1 MSEWT
6 GLPLNTPTVI
16 EDTAEFQRIATRTA
30 NGGTVQVVAKA
41 GSAMAAAQTAE
52 ANAATVKAGLAGFFA
67 DADAAQTTITNL
79 LASAS
84 PGAGTL
90 TTAQLSTAVR
100 ALDTALRQVATIER
114 GVIRRAVALVRLTT
128 NALDTTDGTT

>member
-1 MSEWT
+1 
-6 GLPLNTPTVI
+6 V
-16 EDTAEFQRIATRTA
+16 

-41 GSAMAAAQTAE
+41 GSALAAAQTAD
-52 ANAATVKAGLAGFFA
+52 ANAVTVKAGLASFFA

-84 PGAGTL
+84 PAAGTL
-90 TTAQLSTAVR
+90 TTAQLSTTVR

-114 GVIRRAVALVRLTT
+114 GVIKRAVALVRLTID
-128 NALDTTDGTT
+128 ALDTTDGTT

>member
-1 MSEWT
+1 MAEYD

-16 EDTAEFQRIATRTA
+16 EDTAEFQRIATRTV
-30 NGGTVQVVAKA
+30 NGGTVQVVAKP
-41 GSAMAAAQTAE
+41 GSALAAAQTAD

-114 GVIRRAVALVRLTT
+114 GVIKRAVALVRLTT